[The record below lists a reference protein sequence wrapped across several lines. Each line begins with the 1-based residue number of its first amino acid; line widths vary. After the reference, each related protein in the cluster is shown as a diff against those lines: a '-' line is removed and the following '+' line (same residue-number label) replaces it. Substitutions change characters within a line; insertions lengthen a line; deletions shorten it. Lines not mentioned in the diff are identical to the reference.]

1 MSDETTETPETDAA
15 EAEATVGAPVE
26 EGSADAA
33 PEAPEADAA
42 AAGEK
47 GKDVLDSLDL
57 SRGVVDEQDLNGLLD
72 AVDALDFA
80 TRRASEEHLTQLRSL
95 HARLGN
101 VIEQISRGERA
112 SLPDQEPL
120 TAEQE
125 ARYETLVD
133 QGLDA
138 GRARNLDAALKA
150 LQEAVRVNPE
160 GIDGLFNLGVVYGL
174 VAHKNITTA
183 EFYDDYTRD
192 EIYVEKAR
200 ICYDHVLDI
209 EPNHLP
215 SLNNL
220 ATLYSMR
227 DDSEA
232 AKGYLNRILEVEPS
246 TDVERHILAEA
257 REQLKELS

>member
-1 MSDETTETPETDAA
+1 MSDETTETPETEAA
-15 EAEATVGAPVE
+15 EAEDTVGTPVGEGAAEGAPAE
-26 EGSADAA
+26 E
-33 PEAPEADAA
+33 
-42 AAGEK
+42 AGGDEK
-47 GKDVLDSLDL
+47 SKDVLDSLDL
-57 SRGVVDEQDLNGLLD
+57 SRGEVDEQDLQGLLD

-80 TRRASEEHLTQLRSL
+80 SRRATEDRLTQLRAL

-101 VIEQISRGERA
+101 VIEQIARGERA

-125 ARYETLVD
+125 ARYEALVD

-200 ICYDHVLDI
+200 ICYDHVLDL

-232 AKGYLNRILEVEPS
+232 AKAYLNRILEVEPS
-246 TDVERHILAEA
+246 TDVERHILV
-257 REQLKELS
+257 EQLKELS

>member
-1 MSDETTETPETDAA
+1 MSDETNETEAEKPQDETADAPAEGEAA
-15 EAEATVGAPVE
+15 EVGTPVE
-26 EGSADAA
+26 GS
-33 PEAPEADAA
+33 ESEE

-47 GKDVLDSLDL
+47 TKDVLDSLDL
-57 SRGVVDEQDLNGLLD
+57 SRGEVDDRDLQGLLE

-101 VIEQISRGERA
+101 LIEQIARGERA
-112 SLPDQEPL
+112 ALPDQEPL

-125 ARYETLVD
+125 ARYEALVD
-133 QGLDA
+133 QGLEA
-138 GRARNLDAALKA
+138 GRARDLEAALKA
-150 LQEAVRVNPE
+150 LQEAVRINPE

-232 AKGYLNRILEVEPS
+232 AIGYLNRILEVEPS
-246 TDVERHILAEA
+246 SDVERHIQSEA